1 MTMGEER
8 GMGDQERIRSA
19 WDCLASEEE
28 KGKRLLTNYSG
39 LKSSHELHNYLVT
52 GRRDYHYLD
61 YFRDKYLAGRSPL
74 RIASLGCGDGGLK
87 EPWPANSPTLT
98 GRSRGSTSTRS

>member
-52 GRRDYHYLD
+52 GRRDYHFLD
-61 YFRDKYLAGRSPL
+61 YFR
-74 RIASLGCGDGGLK
+74 
-87 EPWPANSPTLT
+87 E
-98 GRSRGSTSTRS
+98 